1 MKKSVEILGLPVISV
16 TEGSELGK
24 SKSLLIDAHN
34 KSIAALTIEDDDW
47 YRGVKLI
54 PYESVIAIGDDAV
67 IINNSENILKLE
79 DAGDYENLLDENI
92 RIIGTKAITK
102 NGMIQGSVTE
112 LYVGESGAIEQCEI
126 TMPDGSTF
134 DVPVD
139 QISIFGKQVTV
150 ISANM
155 EKKTKSVSPEP
166 PSESEIKPPTIPMEE
181 IHAEVPE
188 DVFIPEPTSEEVQE
202 SSTEEVQEIPAENP
216 TEETPAEEIQEVA
229 TEIPEVQSEIQSEV
243 QKVSEEI
250 STEEVSE
257 SPTEEVQE
265 IPEVQTEVS
274 EEIPSEEV
282 KSEVVEEIPES
293 PAEEVQEVSEE
304 VSTELPEIPLEETQ
318 TEISEVQ
325 SDAPVEE
332 VQSEV
337 VEEIPEV
344 PAEEVQSET
353 AAKVEL
359 PSEEIQESQPEV
371 ATELPED
378 MSVEV
383 SAEEIEAMQ
392 NPPVEQD
399 LDSMLGE
406 GIAAVDDET
415 VSPEIAAAQA
425 LLAEGNIGAD
435 DMPVDELPADSTIQ
449 QTSNEDIN
457 LDDILGGLTL
467 DETQSQDAPAVPTE
481 TPEPDASAK
490 SSRDNRNRFIVGK
503 KAARTVRT
511 DNGMIIV
518 EAGGIITDEVLQR
531 AKMSGK
537 MIALSMSVQ

>member
-34 KSIAALTIEDDDW
+34 KSIAALTIEDEDW

-79 DAGDYENLLDENI
+79 DAGDYENLLDENV

-102 NGMIQGSVTE
+102 NGMIQGNVTE

-155 EKKTKSVSPEP
+155 EKKTKPVSPEP
-166 PSESEIKPPTIPMEE
+166 PPEPEEVAPPIIPMEE
-181 IHAEVPE
+181 IHSEVAEE
-188 DVFIPEPTSEEVQE
+188 VFIPEPAE
-202 SSTEEVQEIPAENP
+202 S
-216 TEETPAEEIQEVA
+216 PAEEV
-229 TEIPEVQSEIQSEV
+229 
-243 QKVSEEI
+243 
-250 STEEVSE
+250 E
-257 SPTEEVQE
+257 SPA
-265 IPEVQTEVS
+265 
-274 EEIPSEEV
+274 EEIPSEEIQTEIPTAEEN
-282 KSEVVEEIPES
+282 SEVSTES
-293 PAEEVQEVSEE
+293 PAEEIPTEIPTEE
-304 VSTELPEIPLEETQ
+304 VEAPVAEIPTEEPPI
-318 TEISEVQ
+318 EE
-325 SDAPVEE
+325 AP
-332 VQSEV
+332 

-344 PAEEVQSET
+344 VTEAPAEEIPTEEVASEVVT
-353 AAKVEL
+353 EL
-359 PSEEIQESQPEV
+359 PSEEVEAPAEEIVTEIPNEEV
-371 ATELPED
+371 ASEEIQAEIPAEEVSNEIATEVPLEEVSQTDQTTELPENLT
-378 MSVEV
+378 VEV
-383 SAEEIEAMQ
+383 SPEEIEAMQ
-392 NPPVEQD
+392 NAPVEQD

-406 GIAAVDDET
+406 GIAAVGDET

-425 LLAEGNIGAD
+425 LLAEDNIGAD
-435 DMPVDELPADSTIQ
+435 DVPVDELPAASENQ
-449 QTSNEDIN
+449 QTTEDVNDVN

-467 DETQSQDAPAVPTE
+467 DETQEPQVIPEATESDAAR
-481 TPEPDASAK
+481 

-518 EAGGIITDEVLQR
+518 EAGATITDEVLQR

>member
-216 TEETPAEEIQEVA
+216 TEETPAEKIQEVA
-229 TEIPEVQSEIQSEV
+229 TEIPEVQSEV
-243 QKVSEEI
+243 QEVSEEI

-257 SPTEEVQE
+257 SPVEEVQE

-282 KSEVVEEIPES
+282 KSEVVEEVQES
-293 PAEEVQEVSEE
+293 PAEEVREVSEE

-325 SDAPVEE
+325 S
-332 VQSEV
+332 EV

-353 AAKVEL
+353 AAEVEL

-371 ATELPED
+371 TTELPED

-449 QTSNEDIN
+449 QTSSEDIN

>member
-202 SSTEEVQEIPAENP
+202 S
-216 TEETPAEEIQEVA
+216 PAEEIQEVA

-243 QKVSEEI
+243 QEVSEEI

-257 SPTEEVQE
+257 STAEEVQE
-265 IPEVQTEVS
+265 IPEVQTEVV
-274 EEIPSEEV
+274 EEV
-282 KSEVVEEIPES
+282 QES

-318 TEISEVQ
+318 TETVLEEV

-332 VQSEV
+332 VQSEIT
-337 VEEIPEV
+337 EEIPEV

-353 AAKVEL
+353 AAEVEL
-359 PSEEIQESQPEV
+359 PSEEVQETQAEV
-371 ATELPED
+371 AAELPED

-435 DMPVDELPADSTIQ
+435 DMPVDELPTDSTIQ

>member
-202 SSTEEVQEIPAENP
+202 SPTEEVQEVPAENP
-216 TEETPAEEIQEVA
+216 TEETPAEEIQEAA

-243 QKVSEEI
+243 QEVSEEI
-250 STEEVSE
+250 STEVVSE
-257 SPTEEVQE
+257 SPAEEIQSEV
-265 IPEVQTEVS
+265 PEVKEETQSEVS
-274 EEIPSEEV
+274 EEISEVPEV
-282 KSEVVEEIPES
+282 QSEVVEEVPES

-304 VSTELPEIPLEETQ
+304 VSTELPEIPLEEAQ
-318 TEISEVQ
+318 TEIS
-325 SDAPVEE
+325 E

-353 AAKVEL
+353 AAEVEL

-371 ATELPED
+371 TTELPED

>member
-216 TEETPAEEIQEVA
+216 TEETPAEEIQSEVPEVKEE
-229 TEIPEVQSEIQSEV
+229 TQSEVSEEISEVPEVQSEV
-243 QKVSEEI
+243 V
-250 STEEVSE
+250 
-257 SPTEEVQE
+257 EEVQ
-265 IPEVQTEVS
+265 
-274 EEIPSEEV
+274 
-282 KSEVVEEIPES
+282 ES

-353 AAKVEL
+353 AAEVEL
-359 PSEEIQESQPEV
+359 PSEEIQETQPEV

>member
-202 SSTEEVQEIPAENP
+202 SSTEEVQEIPAENL

-229 TEIPEVQSEIQSEV
+229 TEIPEVQSEV

-265 IPEVQTEVS
+265 IPEVQEVQTEVS

-282 KSEVVEEIPES
+282 KSEVVEEVQES
-293 PAEEVQEVSEE
+293 PVEEVQEVSEE
-304 VSTELPEIPLEETQ
+304 VSTELPEIQETQ
-318 TEISEVQ
+318 SEIPEVQ
-325 SDAPVEE
+325 ESPVEE
-332 VQSEV
+332 VQEV
-337 VEEIPEV
+337 SEEIPEV
-344 PAEEVQSET
+344 PEVQSEVAT
-353 AAKVEL
+353 EVEL
-359 PSEEIQESQPEV
+359 PEVQETQSEV
-371 ATELPED
+371 ATELPEE

-435 DMPVDELPADSTIQ
+435 DVPVDELPTDSTIQ